1 MLKELILHSL
11 HCSQYIKYDCYK
23 APLDLHS
30 ATWFTSA
37 AQDEIINFIGN
48 AKRGS
53 CPCSGIPRF
62 YHGCI
67 KWGQRKRS
75 PQVIMFLLIPH
86 SVNIFL
92 DQVN

>member
-1 MLKELILHSL
+1 MLKELISHSL

-37 AQDEIINFIGN
+37 AQEELINFIGY

-53 CPCSGIPRF
+53 CPCSSIIIIIIIF
-62 YHGCI
+62 NSI
-67 KWGQRKRS
+67 FVF
-75 PQVIMFLLIPH
+75 VIQFIY
-86 SVNIFL
+86 F
-92 DQVN
+92 

>member
-1 MLKELILHSL
+1 MLKELISHSL

-37 AQDEIINFIGN
+37 AQEELINFIGY

-53 CPCSGIPRF
+53 CPCSSIF
-62 YHGCI
+62 I
-67 KWGQRKRS
+67 FIFSK
-75 PQVIMFLLIPH
+75 VFLILLIFTF
-86 SVNIFL
+86 SE
-92 DQVN
+92 

>member
-1 MLKELILHSL
+1 MLKELISHSL

-37 AQDEIINFIGN
+37 AQEELINFIGY

-53 CPCSGIPRF
+53 CPCSSINIDKL
-62 YHGCI
+62 YKI
-67 KWGQRKRS
+67 YKVVKTYKLIEETLKYQKK
-75 PQVIMFLLIPH
+75 LLKK
-86 SVNIFL
+86 
-92 DQVN
+92 